1 MIQLNIK
8 RLWLNFLLQSD
19 EIGEKENVID
29 AIKVFLCIRYKD
41 IVPFDSN
48 RVIVHPPYTIPGDS
62 HQSDYINASFISDVM
77 LGTPRKYIAAQVS
90 YLKFSQI
97 L

>member
-1 MIQLNIK
+1 M
-8 RLWLNFLLQSD
+8 
-19 EIGEKENVID
+19 
-29 AIKVFLCIRYKD
+29 KVFLCIRYKD

-77 LGTPRKYIAAQVS
+77 LGTSRKYIAAQVS
-90 YLKFSQI
+90 YCP
-97 L
+97 